1 MSTNIKPITAPQVGK
16 LIQSLNGVDAD
27 VFQEYGIPLAHLLAE
42 YLRQEHLRP
51 LSLMGARQMLGLP
64 LKRDMVFARVSWPK
78 QIPEKRLSEHAV
90 RPGFQ
95 KRMWTDLVRLYPEDL
110 GLVSEDVQPDEVC
123 RLALL
128 WGFDPIPI
136 EAYRALL
143 QGAFSGQKQ
152 FGYLTAFFDFGNM
165 ASPEALR
172 VVNSPAS
179 EWFVSQVP
187 ASGLRRRTSSS
198 FKEDWSILMAS
209 ETCEEVRT

>member
-64 LKRDMVFARVSWPK
+64 LKRDMVFARVSWIK

-110 GLVSEDVQPDEVC
+110 GLVSEDVQPEEVFN
-123 RLALL
+123 LALQ
-128 WGFDPIPI
+128 WGFDPMPY
-136 EAYRALL
+136 EVASALVRAT
-143 QGAFSGQKQ
+143 FSGQKQ
-152 FGYLTAFFDFGNM
+152 IGDLTAFHDFSGHVAPM
-165 ASPEALR
+165 VLR
-172 VVNSPAS
+172 IQNTPVS
-179 EWFVSQVP
+179 EWFVRQVTRCGM
-187 ASGLRRRTSSS
+187 SRRLNSLAD
-198 FKEDWSILMAS
+198 ECWSILVAS
-209 ETCEEVRT
+209 ETSAE